1 VCGLWSWEVC
11 KCIEDGRLSVDGD
24 KGDSIYAFVGKLSF
38 MLGVTLSSEMG
49 ALESCMLCR

>member
-1 VCGLWSWEVC
+1 MC